1 MSSGIIS
8 RRLYNDISLISEL
21 ELKYILPKSFLVFLK
36 NFIVQNDETEI
47 GSQDSNY
54 NFLTAKRKDIKQDF
68 FTITIYHH

>member
-1 MSSGIIS
+1 ME
-8 RRLYNDISLISEL
+8 LYQKDYNDISLMSEL
-21 ELKYILPKSFLVFLK
+21 ELKYILPESFLVFLK